1 MSLVVKIGCATLVA
15 LTLVNPVTRADEYP
29 TRTIR
34 IVVPYPPG
42 AFNDQLARVLAQRL
56 NQSWGQP
63 VVVDNRPGGG
73 TLIGT
78 ELVARAAGDGYTLLI
93 NSFAFAVN
101 PSLQSKLP
109 YDSERAFAPVV
120 LAAATP
126 NMLVVNPDLPVKS
139 VADLITLA
147 KAKPGAL
154 SYASAGNGASNHLC
168 MELLKSTS
176 GIDLVHIPYKGSVP
190 AVTDLLGGQV
200 QVMFDN
206 MPNIAQQVQAGKLRA
221 IGVTSAK
228 RSALAP
234 DLPTVAE
241 TVRGFEVMV
250 WFGVMA
256 PAATPKEIVRK
267 LNVEINRI
275 LKSPEVVAQFA
286 KQGVEV
292 AGGTP
297 EQFAAF
303 IRAQTS
309 KWAKVVK
316 DAGLKL
322 E

>member
-15 LTLVNPVTRADEYP
+15 LTLVNTVTRADEYP